1 MVDTTAWNVLVV
13 DDEPD
18 SIDVVKYILEFHN
31 AQVRTADSGADCLE
45 MLRQEV
51 PSFVLLDV
59 QMPRMSGWDVLKTI
73 REESNWR
80 NLPVIAVTAHV
91 MEGDRERI
99 LQAGFDGYIPKPVSP
114 FTLVDELKAILQT
127 KSTSK

>member
-1 MVDTTAWNVLVV
+1 MVDTTAWNVLIV

-31 AQVRTADSGADCLE
+31 AQVRTADSGASCLE

-80 NLPVIAVTAHV
+80 NLTVIA
-91 MEGDRERI
+91 DR
-99 LQAGFDGYIPKPVSP
+99 
-114 FTLVDELKAILQT
+114 
-127 KSTSK
+127 KSVV